1 MEKLCKDIALTAA
14 GTTRIEGISANG
26 VRTIKLF
33 IDKNSTASS
42 FALKIEGGCYG
53 VANEELE
60 CCADNEILSE
70 PVRQITEK
78 KNYEVDVDGYDYVD
92 VVLTSVT
99 SGNVNIRV
107 KGVD

>member
-1 MEKLCKDIALTAA
+1 MEKLCKDIELTAA
-14 GTTRIEGISANG
+14 TTTIIEGISANAI
-26 VRTIKLF
+26 RTIKLF
-33 IDKNSTASS
+33 VDKNSTASS

-78 KNYEVDVDGYDYVD
+78 KNYEIDVDGYDYIS
-92 VVLTSVT
+92 VVLTSLT
-99 SGNVNIRV
+99 GGNLNIRV